1 METNMETLYIEASSI
16 ECSEERREISGLI
29 VPMGTGEVGYTNL
42 GGAVFEKG
50 SIDISEPTKV
60 KLLSQHNMKKPVG
73 RMISAE
79 YREGQGIFA
88 TFKLSRSTGGSD
100 ALIQAQEGLV
110 SGLSIGAEIIASKP
124 SRDGHMVVSSAKLK
138 EVSLVTEPAFKSA
151 QVLSIAASEQT
162 DAAASAIDTA
172 IEQLQLAP
180 EDTTAAEI
188 LLDSVKQIID
198 NNPTTESE
206 TVVSDTTVEA
216 TPVEA
221 AAVEAAR
228 PTVTAMAYTKP
239 RIDLSNEAF
248 LENSIR
254 AQFGDENARQYLA
267 AASDT
272 TTTEVAGL
280 VPTRQLTEII
290 NNKSTAGRPS
300 IDAISTGTLPDAGMK
315 FQIPRVKTVPTT
327 ATTAE
332 GAAFS
337 DTQVEIEYLDVD
349 VFKTAGMQLFDVE
362 VLDRTSPAFFAELQ
376 SLMADAYAKSTNV
389 AVRTAIQTGATADG
403 TAITL
408 PWDGAEMAG
417 FIARASDSIYTNT
430 LRFAQSVIVSPTQWA
445 NIMGMV
451 DSSNRPLFVASQPQN
466 AAGSVSQSLRGSLL
480 GLELYV
486 DYSLTGAADGSI
498 IVVNRDSYTWYESPR
513 LQLRADKVGTGKVEV
528 GYYGY
533 GAIATKAAAGAFK
546 FNVA

>member
-1 METNMETLYIEASSI
+1 MLYIEAASI
-16 ECSEERREISGLI
+16 ECSEERREISGKI
-29 VPMGTGEVGYTNL
+29 VPMGTGEVGNTNL
-42 GGAVFEKG
+42 GAYVFEAG
-50 SIDISEPTKV
+50 SIDVSDPTKI
-60 KLLSQHNMKKPVG
+60 KLLSQHDIKKPIG
-73 RMISAE
+73 RMTAAE
-79 YREGQGIFA
+79 VREDGIYA
-88 TFKLSRSTGGSD
+88 TFKLSRSTGGND

-110 SGLSIGAEIIASKP
+110 SGLSIGAEIISSKP
-124 SRDGHMVVSSAKLK
+124 SRSGHTVVTAAKLK

-151 QVLSIAASEQT
+151 QVLEIAAEEVSPVEET
-162 DAAASAIDTA
+162 
-172 IEQLQLAP
+172 LP
-180 EDTTAAEI
+180 
-188 LLDSVKQIID
+188 
-198 NNPTTESE
+198 TESE
-206 TVVSDTTVEA
+206 TVVEETTTVEA

-228 PTVTAMAYTKP
+228 TTVTAMAYTKP
-239 RIDLSNEAF
+239 RINPSPAAF

-254 AQFGDENARQYLA
+254 ASLGDENARQYLA

-272 TTTEVAGL
+272 DTTDVAGL

-300 IDAISTGTLPDAGMK
+300 IDAISTGTLPDAGFK
-315 FQIPRVKTVPTT
+315 FQIPRVKAVPTV
-327 ATTAE
+327 AETAE
-332 GAAFS
+332 KAAFS
-337 DTQVEIEYLDVD
+337 DTQVEIEYLDVT
-349 VFKTAGMQLFDVE
+349 VKKYAGMQLFDVE

-376 SLMADAYAKSTNV
+376 SLMADAYAKATNY
-389 AVRTAIQTGATADG
+389 AVNSAITAGGTADA

-451 DSSNRPLFVASQPQN
+451 DSSNRPLFIASQPQN

-486 DYSLTGAADGSI
+486 DYTITGEGDNSI
-498 IVVNRDSYTWYESPR
+498 LVVNRDSYTWYESPR
-513 LQLRADKVGTGKVEV
+513 LQLRADKVGTGQVEV

-533 GAIATKAAAGAFK
+533 GAIATKAGAGAFR
-546 FNVA
+546 FNKA

>member
-1 METNMETLYIEASSI
+1 METLYIEASSI

-29 VPMGTGEVGYTNL
+29 VPMGTGEVGHTNL
-42 GGAVFEKG
+42 GGAVFEAG
-50 SIDISEPTKV
+50 SIDVTDISKI
-60 KLLSQHNMKKPVG
+60 KLLSQHDMKKPVG
-73 RMISAE
+73 RMTAAE
-79 YREGQGIFA
+79 VRPDGIYA
-88 TFKLSRSTGGSD
+88 TFKLSRSTGGND

-110 SGLSIGAEIIASKP
+110 SGLSIGAEILASKP
-124 SRDGHMVVSSAKLK
+124 SRSGHMVVTAAKLK

-151 QVLSIAASEQT
+151 QVLEIAAEESLPVEET
-162 DAAASAIDTA
+162 
-172 IEQLQLAP
+172 LP
-180 EDTTAAEI
+180 
-188 LLDSVKQIID
+188 
-198 NNPTTESE
+198 TESE
-206 TVVSDTTVEA
+206 TVVEDTTVEA

-267 AASDT
+267 AASDVT
-272 TTTEVAGL
+272 TTDVAGL

-315 FQIPRVKTVPTT
+315 FQIPRVKTVPTV
-327 ATTAE
+327 AEAAE
-332 GAAFS
+332 GGAFS
-337 DTQVEIEYLDVD
+337 DTEVEIEYLDVD
-349 VFKTAGMQLFDVE
+349 VKKYAGMQLFDVE
-362 VLDRTSPAFFAELQ
+362 VLDRTSPAFFSELQ
-376 SLMADAYAKSTNV
+376 SLMADAYAKATNV
-389 AVRTAIQTGATADG
+389 AVRTALQAGATADA
-403 TAITL
+403 TTITL

-430 LRFAQSVIVSPTQWA
+430 LRFASGVIVSPTQWS

-451 DSSNRPLFVASQPQN
+451 DSQNRPLFIASQPQN
-466 AAGSVSQSLRGSLL
+466 AAGNVSQSLRGSLL
-480 GLELYV
+480 GLDLYV
-486 DYSLTGAADGSI
+486 DYSLTGVADGSL
-498 IVVNRDSYTWYESPR
+498 IVVNRESFTWYESSR

-533 GAIATKAAAGAFK
+533 GAIATKVPSAGGAFK
-546 FNVA
+546 FNNAA

>member
-1 METNMETLYIEASSI
+1 METLYIEASSI

-29 VPMGTGEVGYTNL
+29 VPMGTGEVGHTNL
-42 GGAVFEKG
+42 GGAVFEAG
-50 SIDISEPTKV
+50 SIDVTDISKI
-60 KLLSQHNMKKPVG
+60 KLLSQHDMKKPVG
-73 RMISAE
+73 RMTAAE
-79 YREGQGIFA
+79 VRPDGIYA
-88 TFKLSRSTGGSD
+88 TFKLSRSTGGND

-124 SRDGHMVVSSAKLK
+124 SRSGHMVVTAAKLK

-151 QVLSIAASEQT
+151 QVLEIAAEE
-162 DAAASAIDTA
+162 AIPVEET
-172 IEQLQLAP
+172 LP
-180 EDTTAAEI
+180 
-188 LLDSVKQIID
+188 
-198 NNPTTESE
+198 TESE
-206 TVVSDTTVEA
+206 TVVEETTTVEA
-216 TPVEA
+216 SPVEA

-228 PTVTAMAYTKP
+228 PTVTAMAYSKP

-267 AASDT
+267 AASDVT
-272 TTTEVAGL
+272 TTDVAGL

-315 FQIPRVKTVPTT
+315 FQIPRVKTVPTV
-327 ATTAE
+327 AVAAE
-332 GAAFS
+332 GGAFD
-337 DTQVEIEYLDVD
+337 DTEVEIEYLDVD
-349 VFKTAGMQLFDVE
+349 VKKYAGMQLFDVE
-362 VLDRTSPAFFAELQ
+362 VLDRTSPAFFSELQ
-376 SLMADAYAKSTNV
+376 SLMADAYAKATNV
-389 AVRTAIQTGATADG
+389 AVRTAIQAGASADA
-403 TAITL
+403 TTITL

-430 LRFAQSVIVSPTQWA
+430 LRFATGVIVSPTQWS

-451 DSSNRPLFVASQPQN
+451 DSSNRPLFIAAQPQN
-466 AAGSVSQSLRGSLL
+466 AAGNVSQSLRGSLL
-480 GLELYV
+480 GLDLYV
-486 DYSLTGAADGSI
+486 DYSLTGVADGSI
-498 IVVNRDSYTWYESPR
+498 VVVNRESFTWYESSR

-533 GAIATKAAAGAFK
+533 GAIATKVPSAGGAFK
-546 FNVA
+546 FNNAS

>member
-1 METNMETLYIEASSI
+1 METLYIEASSI

-42 GGAVFEKG
+42 GGAVFEAG
-50 SIDISEPTKV
+50 SIDISQPTKI
-60 KLLSQHNMKKPVG
+60 KLLSQHDMRKPVG

-79 YREGQGIFA
+79 YREGQGIYA
-88 TFKLSRSTGGSD
+88 TFKLSRSQAGTES
-100 ALIQAQEGLV
+100 LILAQEGLV
-110 SGLSIGAEIIASKP
+110 SGLSIGAEIVSSKP

-138 EVSLVTEPAFKSA
+138 EVSLVTESAFKSA
-151 QVLSIAASEQT
+151 QVMNIAASEAT
-162 DAAASAIDTA
+162 EAATTAIDTA
-172 IEQLQLAP
+172 IQQLQMAP
-180 EDTTAAEI
+180 EETASLEV

-198 NNPTTESE
+198 NIPTTESE
-206 TVVSDTTVEA
+206 TVVEDTTVEA

-221 AAVEAAR
+221 AAVVAAS
-228 PTVTAMAYTKP
+228 PTIKAMAYTAP
-239 RIDLSNEAF
+239 RIDTNPAVF
-248 LENSIR
+248 LENAVR
-254 AQFGDENARQYLA
+254 ASLGSETARQYLA

-290 NNKSTAGRPS
+290 NNKSTSGRPS
-300 IDAISTGTLPDAGMK
+300 IDAISAGTLPDAGFK
-315 FQIPRVKTVPTT
+315 FQIPRVKAVPTV
-327 ATTAE
+327 AAAAE
-332 GAAFS
+332 KGAFS
-337 DTQVEIEYLDVD
+337 DTQVEIEYLDVT
-349 VFKTAGMQLFDVE
+349 VAKYAGMQLFDVE

-376 SLMADAYAKSTNV
+376 SLMADAYAKATNV
-389 AVRTAIQTGATADG
+389 AVRTAIQTGASADG

-430 LRFAQSVIVSPTQWA
+430 LRFAQSVIVSPTQWS

-451 DSSNRPLFVASQPQN
+451 DGQNRPLFIASQPQN

-480 GLELYV
+480 GLDLYV
-486 DYSLTGAADGSI
+486 DYSLTGVADGSI
-498 IVVNRDSYTWYESPR
+498 VVVNRDSYTWYESPR
-513 LQLRADKVGTGKVEV
+513 LQLRADKVGTGQVEV

-546 FNVA
+546 FNNAA

>member
-1 METNMETLYIEASSI
+1 MTTLYIEAASI
-16 ECSEERREISGLI
+16 ECSEERREISGKI
-29 VPMGTGEVGYTNL
+29 VPMGTGEVGNTNL
-42 GGAVFEKG
+42 GAYVFEAG
-50 SIDISEPTKV
+50 SIDIADVSKI
-60 KLLSQHNMKKPVG
+60 KLLSQHDVKKPIG
-73 RMISAE
+73 RMTAAE
-79 YREGQGIFA
+79 VREDGIYA
-88 TFKLSRSTGGSD
+88 TFKLSRSTGGND

-110 SGLSIGAEIIASKP
+110 SGLSVGAEIVSSKP
-124 SRDGHMVVSSAKLK
+124 SRSGHTVVTAAKLK

-151 QVLSIAASEQT
+151 QVLEIAAEES
-162 DAAASAIDTA
+162 
-172 IEQLQLAP
+172 LP
-180 EDTTAAEI
+180 AEET
-188 LLDSVKQIID
+188 
-198 NNPTTESE
+198 PTTESE
-206 TVVSDTTVEA
+206 TVVEETTPVEA

-228 PTVTAMAYTKP
+228 PTVTAMAYSKP
-239 RIDLSNEAF
+239 RIDTNPAVF

-254 AQFGDENARQYLA
+254 AQLGDDNARQYLA

-272 TTTEVAGL
+272 DTTDVAGL

-300 IDAISTGTLPDAGMK
+300 IDAISTGTLPDAGFK
-315 FQIPRVKTVPTT
+315 FQIPRVKAVPTV
-327 ATTAE
+327 AETAE
-332 GAAFS
+332 KAAFS
-337 DTQVEIEYLDVD
+337 DTQVEIEYLDVT
-349 VFKTAGMQLFDVE
+349 VKKYAGMQLFDVE

-376 SLMADAYAKSTNV
+376 SLMADAYAKATNY
-389 AVRTAIQTGATADG
+389 AVNSAITAGGTADA

-451 DSSNRPLFVASQPQN
+451 DSTNRPLFIAAQPQN

-486 DYSLTGAADGSI
+486 DYTITGEGDNSI
-498 IVVNRDSYTWYESPR
+498 LVVNRDSYTWYESSR
-513 LQLRADKVGTGKVEV
+513 LQLRADKVGTGQVEV

-533 GAIATKAAAGAFK
+533 GAIATKAGAGAFR
-546 FNVA
+546 FNKA